1 MDKNK
6 RTNSTPRIRPG
17 RKTKAEAS
25 TSSFHAAEVASQS
38 RNLGKR
44 LEEISVLSQ
53 VAQSMAR
60 VMDMDELWP
69 RLHSEVNRLLDARN
83 FYVALWHR
91 PEKEVE
97 FIYEVEEGE
106 ILPRSKKPWGQGLTE
121 LVLET
126 GEPLLLRNEE
136 RKVKGRALK
145 VIGRPALSWLGV
157 PIRLREQILGMIAV
171 QSYSR
176 TGAYDPTHQELLV
189 SVAGYAAVAL
199 ENSRLHAAALKKT
212 REAEALHQL
221 SEAAV
226 TDADLNEL
234 LQKIPL
240 LIKETFGYL
249 NCAILLSDPD
259 GKYLYLKAAVGYRAE
274 TIRDIRIAIG
284 KEGITG
290 WVAAQGKTL
299 YVPDVSKEP
308 RYVESVTNCRS
319 EVALPLKFRDR
330 IIGVLDIESS
340 SLDGF
345 APYDIRLL
353 ENFANQAAAVIQK
366 IRLEQ
371 LAQQKI
377 KELSTLSDIFQG
389 FTVSMGLDAL
399 TGELTRKIGLALDSD
414 KCMIALYDPKS
425 GQVSGVPRGF
435 SAREMSAK
443 QRKNYK
449 DQDELCRAVQF
460 HVDQSGATSEVFK
473 TGRSYFTNHA
483 RKDSK
488 IIQKLAEAHE
498 ITKLLIIP
506 LKSRGKVLGLAYVA
520 DKEGGRDF
528 DIDDVRLGETLA
540 SQAALLLDNALL
552 YQKMD
557 AGLKRLSNLYQL
569 SQAVI
574 DATDENEVMSKSL
587 QIISEIIPADS
598 ISLMLIDPATGDLV
612 IKAARG
618 LSDATEKQ
626 SRLKAG
632 QGMAGWVAERLE
644 PIITTNLSDDPRFA
658 SLPQKENLGAAILVP
673 LQAKAQLLGVLNINN
688 FKGNPLEFTLEQLQ
702 LAQIMGSSIAMALE
716 RTELVTALDSRSSA
730 QKALLETSGLLLG
743 SLKIEDV
750 LTKISQEIE
759 RLIPF
764 HRLAIY
770 KVDWRTRQLSPML
783 ALGPYQNEI
792 MADPPF
798 SMDQGIVGSI
808 AQTGRAEII
817 PDTVR
822 DSRTVH
828 VTGTS
833 DDSEAV
839 LVAPLVVD
847 GRSEAVM
854 IIGRQV
860 TMGFF
865 HRELEVASLFANQAA
880 VAWKNASM
888 FGEINLKQSEL
899 SEANSRL
906 NLALKRQIEVNTELS
921 TLQYLSSTILS
932 SLKLEEILSVIVEGI
947 RTSLSFDRVLISSTE
962 SEGVNLIHQAASG
975 IPPEEFQ
982 EMQMQ
987 KLPLAEVSPLMR
999 PEFRVSNSFLAPP
1012 PGQVPVK
1019 SRIETASEEPVR
1031 WPEGSRILT
1040 PLYSKSRRLLALIQI
1055 EKPTDGRIPDKKK
1068 IRSLEAFANT
1078 AVMAIENATLYLDA
1092 QNRITELSVL
1102 YEIGTII
1109 SSVLEKHQL
1118 LESVVNLIKDKLHY
1132 LKVAI
1137 FEVEPITGSLFVGG
1151 QSGYEHELEQVHF
1164 TVGGNSVVGWVAE
1177 RGQPLII
1184 PDVRQ
1189 EPLYVAGDQ
1198 RVLSEIAIPI
1208 KREEQILGVLSIE
1221 DDKLNAFDQSDAQL
1235 LSTLANQ
1242 VAVAMDNARL
1252 YGQAKHLYQEAQ
1264 RNVRDLS
1271 ALHNV
1276 GTTVSSTL
1284 QLQDLLNQV
1293 CNILKDT
1300 FGYAKIAILLTDPLQ
1315 AELELMASL
1324 GYPDSV
1330 RETGRRVKIGSEG
1343 ITGRAGLTGESIIVN
1358 DVSKEPS
1365 YICIDQN
1372 TRSEMAV
1379 PLKLKGRVI
1388 GVINVE
1394 SDIIGDFDRIDMNL
1408 LATLATQISVAV
1420 ENARLYQETEQ
1431 LAVTDGLTG
1440 VNNHRYFQSFFE
1452 RELNRAKRYKH
1463 PLALI
1468 MLDIDHFKKF
1478 NDKFGHPVGDLVLKT
1493 VTEILKQQAREV
1505 DLVARYGGEEFML
1518 VLPETGKKEAV
1529 LLAERIR
1536 LAVKKHC
1543 LSDSQGKPLP
1553 GITVSL
1559 GVSSYPENGS
1569 EKEQLIDYAD
1579 KCLYKAKAGGRD
1591 LVRH

>member
-1 MDKNK
+1 MDNSKKNI
-6 RTNSTPRIRPG
+6 SSPGLRPG
-17 RKTKAEAS
+17 LVRKSKNQPPAMP
-25 TSSFHAAEVASQS
+25 V
-38 RNLGKR
+38 RNLEKR

-53 VAQSMAR
+53 IAQSMAR
-60 VMDMDELWP
+60 VMDMKELWP
-69 RLHSEVNRLLDARN
+69 RLHREVGRLLDARN

-91 PEKEVE
+91 QENEVE
-97 FIYEVEEGE
+97 FIYEVEEGRK
-106 ILPRSKKPWGQGLTE
+106 LPSSRKPWGQGLTE
-121 LVLET
+121 QVLES
-126 GEPLLLRNEE
+126 GKPLLLKDKE
-136 RKVKGRALK
+136 RKLKGRPVK
-145 VIGRPALSWLGV
+145 VIGKPALSWLGV
-157 PIRLREQILGMIAV
+157 PIQLREHTLGMIAV
-171 QSYSR
+171 QSYHQ
-176 TGAYDPTHQELLV
+176 TEAYDSEHQELLV
-189 SVAGYAAVAL
+189 SIAGYAAVAL
-199 ENSRLHAAALKKT
+199 ENSRLHAAAVKKT
-212 REAEALHQL
+212 KEAEALHQL

-226 TDADLNEL
+226 NETDLDEL
-234 LQKIPL
+234 LQRIPL

-249 NCAILLSDPD
+249 NCAILLSDQEN
-259 GKYLYLKAAVGYRAE
+259 KHLYLKAAVGYRAE
-274 TIRDIRIAIG
+274 VIRDTRLAIG
-284 KEGITG
+284 REGITG

-299 YVPDVSKEP
+299 YVPDVSKEK
-308 RYVESVTNCRS
+308 RYVESESGCRS
-319 EVALPLKFRDR
+319 EAALPLKFRGKV
-330 IIGVLDIESS
+330 IGVLDIESS
-340 SLDGF
+340 RLDGF
-345 APYDIRLL
+345 SPDDIRLL
-353 ENFANQAAAVIQK
+353 EYFANQAAAVIQK
-366 IRLEQ
+366 IRMEQ

-377 KELSTLSDIFQG
+377 KELSILNQ
-389 FTVSMGLDAL
+389 M
-399 TGELTRKIGLALDSD
+399 
-414 KCMIALYDPKS
+414 
-425 GQVSGVPRGF
+425 
-435 SAREMSAK
+435 
-443 QRKNYK
+443 
-449 DQDELCRAVQF
+449 
-460 HVDQSGATSEVFK
+460 
-473 TGRSYFTNHA
+473 
-483 RKDSK
+483 
-488 IIQKLAEAHE
+488 
-498 ITKLLIIP
+498 
-506 LKSRGKVLGLAYVA
+506 
-520 DKEGGRDF
+520 
-528 DIDDVRLGETLA
+528 
-540 SQAALLLDNALL
+540 
-552 YQKMD
+552 
-557 AGLKRLSNLYQL
+557 

-574 DATDENEVMSKSL
+574 NAVDEKEVMSLGLKSVSD
-587 QIISEIIPADS
+587 IISADA

-612 IKAARG
+612 IKASKG
-618 LSDATEKQ
+618 LSEETEKQ
-626 SRLKAG
+626 ARLKPG
-632 QGMAGWVAERLE
+632 QGLAGWVTENME
-644 PIITTNLSDDPRFA
+644 PVLTTDLGNDPRFT
-658 SLPQKENLGAAILVP
+658 SLLQKEDLAAAILVP
-673 LQAKAQLLGVLNINN
+673 LQGKAQLLGVLNINN
-688 FKGNPLEFTLEQLQ
+688 FRGNPRGFTDEQLQ
-702 LAQIMGSSIAMALE
+702 LAQIMAGSIAMALE
-716 RTELVTALDSRSSA
+716 RTELVLALDSRASA

-743 SLKIEDV
+743 SLQIEDV
-750 LTKISQEIE
+750 LAKISQEIE
-759 RLIPF
+759 NLIPF

-770 KVDWRTRQLSPML
+770 KVDWKTRNLSPML
-783 ALGPYQNEI
+783 ALGPYLNEI

-798 SMDQGIVGSI
+798 SMDEGIVGSI

-817 PDTVR
+817 PDTAR
-822 DSRTVH
+822 DPRTVH
-828 VTGTS
+828 VAGTS

-839 LVAPLVVD
+839 LVVPLVID

-860 TMGFF
+860 SMGFYF
-865 HRELEVASLFANQAA
+865 RELEVASLFANQAA

-888 FGEINLKQSEL
+888 FEEINRNQGEL

-962 SEGVNLIHQAASG
+962 PDGVHLVHQAASG

-982 EMQMQ
+982 EMQL
-987 KLPLAEVSPLMR
+987 KKTALSEVSPLMR
-999 PEFRVSNSFLAPP
+999 PNLRISNSFLIPATGHDQVQPRSGDAPDDS
-1012 PGQVPVK
+1012 GIWQ
-1019 SRIETASEEPVR
+1019 
-1031 WPEGSRILT
+1031 EGSRILT
-1040 PLYSKSRRLLALIQI
+1040 PLYSKNRRLLALIQI
-1055 EKPTDGRIPDKKK
+1055 ERPMDGKIPNKKK

-1078 AVMAIENATLYLDA
+1078 AVLAIENATLYMDA

-1109 SSVLEKHQL
+1109 SSELEKQKL
-1118 LESVVNLIKDKLHY
+1118 LESVVSLIREKLHY

-1177 RGQPLII
+1177 KGQSLII
-1184 PDVRQ
+1184 PDVRR
-1189 EPLYVAGDQ
+1189 EPLYVVGDQ

-1221 DDKLNAFDQSDAQL
+1221 DDKLDAFDQSDSRL
-1235 LSTLANQ
+1235 LTTLASQ

-1284 QLQDLLNQV
+1284 QLHDLLTQV
-1293 CNILKDT
+1293 CTILKET
-1300 FGYAKIAILLTDPLQ
+1300 FGYPKIAILLSDPLRG
-1315 AELELMASL
+1315 EIELMASL
-1324 GYPDSV
+1324 GYPENIK
-1330 RETGRRVKIGSEG
+1330 ETGRRVKIGSEG
-1343 ITGRAGLTGESIIVN
+1343 ITGRACLTGEAIIVN

-1365 YICIDQN
+1365 YICIDQC

-1394 SDIIGDFDRIDMNL
+1394 SDVIGDFDRIDLNL
-1408 LATLATQISVAV
+1408 LSTLATQISVAV

-1440 VNNHRYFQSFFE
+1440 VNNHRYFQNFFE

-1463 PLALI
+1463 PLSLI

-1529 LLAERIR
+1529 MLAERIR
-1536 LAVKKHC
+1536 LAVKKFALVDH
-1543 LSDSQGKPLP
+1543 LSKPLP
-1553 GITVSL
+1553 NITVSL

-1569 EKEQLIDYAD
+1569 EKDQLIDYAD

-1591 LVRH
+1591 LVKH

>member
-6 RTNSTPRIRPG
+6 KNISGPGPRPG
-17 RKTKAEAS
+17 PAVRSKNQPSGLPVRAS
-25 TSSFHAAEVASQS
+25 IAQVQ
-38 RNLGKR
+38 NLEKR

-53 VAQSMAR
+53 IAQSMAR
-60 VMDMDELWP
+60 VMDMEELWP
-69 RLHSEVNRLLDARN
+69 RLHREVSRLLDARN

-91 PEKEVE
+91 QEKEVE
-97 FIYEVEEGE
+97 FIYEVEEGRKQ
-106 ILPRSKKPWGQGLTE
+106 PRSRKPWGQGLTE
-121 LVLET
+121 QVLES
-126 GEPLLLRNEE
+126 GKPLLLKNKERNL
-136 RKVKGRALK
+136 KGRPVK
-145 VIGRPALSWLGV
+145 VIGKPALSWLGV
-157 PIRLREQILGMIAV
+157 PIRLRENTLGMIAV
-171 QSYSR
+171 QSYR
-176 TGAYDPTHQELLV
+176 KTEAYDSEHQELLV
-189 SVAGYAAVAL
+189 SIAGYAAVAL
-199 ENSRLHAAALKKT
+199 ENSRLHAAALQKT
-212 REAEALHQL
+212 KEAEALHQL

-226 TDADLNEL
+226 TETDLDKL

-240 LIKETFGYL
+240 LIKETFGFL
-249 NCAILLSDPD
+249 NCAILLSDQEN
-259 GKYLYLKAAVGYRAE
+259 KYLYLKAAVGYRAE
-274 TIRDIRIAIG
+274 VIRDTRLAIG
-284 KEGITG
+284 REGITG

-299 YVPDVSKEP
+299 YVPDVSKEK
-308 RYVESVTNCRS
+308 RYVESESGCRS
-319 EVALPLKFRDR
+319 EAALPLKFRDKV
-330 IIGVLDIESS
+330 IGVLDIESS

-345 APYDIRLL
+345 SPYDIRLL

-366 IRLEQ
+366 IRMEQ
-371 LAQQKI
+371 VAQQKI
-377 KELSTLSDIFQG
+377 KELSTL
-389 FTVSMGLDAL
+389 
-399 TGELTRKIGLALDSD
+399 
-414 KCMIALYDPKS
+414 
-425 GQVSGVPRGF
+425 
-435 SAREMSAK
+435 
-443 QRKNYK
+443 
-449 DQDELCRAVQF
+449 
-460 HVDQSGATSEVFK
+460 
-473 TGRSYFTNHA
+473 
-483 RKDSK
+483 
-488 IIQKLAEAHE
+488 
-498 ITKLLIIP
+498 
-506 LKSRGKVLGLAYVA
+506 
-520 DKEGGRDF
+520 
-528 DIDDVRLGETLA
+528 
-540 SQAALLLDNALL
+540 
-552 YQKMD
+552 YQM
-557 AGLKRLSNLYQL
+557 

-574 DATDENEVMSKSL
+574 NATDENEVMSLGLK
-587 QIISEIIPADS
+587 IISDIISADA

-612 IKAARG
+612 IKASLG
-618 LSDATEKQ
+618 LSEETEKQ
-626 SRLKAG
+626 ARFKPG
-632 QGMAGWVAERLE
+632 QGLAGWVTEYME
-644 PIITTNLSDDPRFA
+644 PVLTSDLGNDPRFT
-658 SLPQKENLGAAILVP
+658 SLPQKEDLGAAILVP

-688 FKGNPLEFTLEQLQ
+688 FRGNFRRFTNEQLQ
-702 LAQIMGSSIAMALE
+702 LAQILASSIAMALE
-716 RTELVTALDSRSSA
+716 RTELVLALDSRSSA

-743 SLKIEDV
+743 SLQIEDV
-750 LTKISQEIE
+750 LAKISQEIE
-759 RLIPF
+759 SLIPF

-770 KVDWRTRQLSPML
+770 KVDWKTRSLSPML

-798 SMDQGIVGSI
+798 SMDEGIVGSI

-817 PDTVR
+817 PDTAC

-828 VTGTS
+828 VAGTS

-839 LVAPLVVD
+839 LVAPLVID
-847 GRSEAVM
+847 GRSEAVL
-854 IIGRQV
+854 IIGRKV
-860 TMGFF
+860 SRGFYS
-865 HRELEVASLFANQAA
+865 RELEVASLFANQAA

-888 FGEINLKQSEL
+888 FEEINRNQGEL

-962 SEGVNLIHQAASG
+962 PDGLNLIHQAASG

-982 EMQMQ
+982 EMQLKKM
-987 KLPLAEVSPLMR
+987 PLSEVSPLMR
-999 PEFRVSNSFLAPP
+999 SDLRISNSFLVPAI
-1012 PGQVPVK
+1012 GQDQAKPR
-1019 SRIETASEEPVR
+1019 SGGTTEDSGL
-1031 WPEGSRILT
+1031 WQQGSRILT

-1055 EKPTDGRIPDKKK
+1055 ERPSDGKIPDKKK

-1078 AVMAIENATLYLDA
+1078 AVLAIENATLYLDA

-1109 SSVLEKHQL
+1109 SSELEKQKL
-1118 LESVVNLIKDKLHY
+1118 LESVVNLIREKLHY

-1164 TVGGNSVVGWVAE
+1164 TVGGSSVVGWVAE
-1177 RGQPLII
+1177 KGQPLII
-1184 PDVRQ
+1184 PDVRR
-1189 EPLYVAGDQ
+1189 EPLYVVGDQ

-1221 DDKLNAFDQSDAQL
+1221 DDKLDAFDQSDAQL
-1235 LSTLANQ
+1235 LSTLASQ

-1293 CNILKDT
+1293 CTILKDT
-1300 FGYAKIAILLTDPLQ
+1300 FSYPKIAILLSDSLRG
-1315 AELELMASL
+1315 ELELMASL
-1324 GYPDSV
+1324 GYPENV
-1330 RETGRRVKIGSEG
+1330 KETGRRVKIGSEG

-1365 YICIDQN
+1365 YICIDQR

-1394 SDIIGDFDRIDMNL
+1394 SDVIGDFDRIDLNL
-1408 LATLATQISVAV
+1408 LSTLATQISVAV

-1440 VNNHRYFQSFFE
+1440 INNHRYFQSFFE

-1518 VLPETGKKEAV
+1518 VLPETLKKDAV

-1536 LAVKKHC
+1536 LAVKKHA
-1543 LSDSQGKPLP
+1543 LIDAQKNPLP

-1569 EKEQLIDYAD
+1569 EKDQLIDYAD

-1591 LVRH
+1591 LVKH